1 MAKYKG
7 EDIDLKPT
15 EAMAEE
21 AQKGLDWRKE
31 FGRGGTEVGVARA
44 RQLVNRQEIS
54 ADTVRRMHSYFSRH
68 EVDKEAEGFSPG
80 EDGYPSAGRI
90 AWALW
95 GGDVGQSWARNKDSQ
110 LDKIDEEATRAIED
124 EFPEKTIT
132 ALENKVEEHNEEYG
146 NTKSKRVTLGM
157 LAKVYKR
164 GIGAYNTN
172 PQSVRPSVTS
182 EEQWAMARVNSFL
195 YAVRNGKFRSGKH
208 DTDLLPD
215 GHPMKTEDEREYDE
229 FRPYPNEHSARLT
242 SPDKYDIFRR
252 EKDAGGKGIDFIY
265 GINDQ
270 GSEIQAIRF
279 DEKEYTEEEA
289 KQWLKDNDFEYILFE
304 AALKERGAK
313 MDKRHVV
320 DVQETDENVTIV
332 FAKHHEEPSEEMQED
347 MTEEKMGH
355 EEEEKMDHE
364 DERKEAI
371 SLDYRAMHLDDKAI
385 DEKSRTVRVGVSS
398 EEPVKREFGMEVMD
412 HSKENMNLE
421 FLNSG
426 RAPLLLDHDME
437 KQIGVVESVELDENA
452 RRLRASVRFGKG
464 EQASEVFDDVVDG
477 IRQNIS
483 VGYRVDKKVEREDDP
498 EDHYRVATTPMEISI
513 VSIPADQSSLVGVG
527 RSSSETL
534 KSTILIKEKDMSE
547 NIDLDAV
554 RAEAAKSAS
563 KNAKDIMT
571 LARKHNKA
579 DLGEDAIGRGV
590 SIEQFRGELLD
601 VIGNDKPL
609 ETPADVIDAPV
620 KEKREYS
627 LGRMIRSQITGKRNE
642 ASFEHELSDEIA
654 KRTGKDPQGFYVP
667 GFAWG
672 QRSGVMTTAATGA
685 ISGEAV
691 TDNFVPTIQR
701 PDMFIEALRARQVLS
716 GLGATYIPGLTNRVR
731 MPKISTGATA
741 AFVEEAGDVAD
752 QSQADDSVTLQ
763 PRTLGAYADISRL
776 LMLESVPAIEQV
788 VQDDLLR
795 SVADAIELAAINGS
809 GSSGNPTGILNT
821 SGVNDLDISTGTD
834 VAALTWADITDLVKL
849 VEEDNGVVNAN
860 ALGFLTNAK
869 VKSKL
874 ANTSKVAS
882 TDSVMLL
889 NDPWNSLYGYPIAF
903 STNVPSNLNPGD
915 GGTDGSAM
923 IFGDFSQ
930 LMIGLFGAPSI
941 QVNPYTG
948 QLAGTVRISIHQ
960 EVDVAVRNAVS
971 FAITNEVSTA

>member
-7 EDIDLKPT
+7 EDIDLTPT

-31 FGRGGTEVGVARA
+31 FGRGGTAIGVARA
-44 RQLVNRQEIS
+44 RQLVNRQELS
-54 ADTVRRMHSYFSRH
+54 AETVRRMHSYFSRH

-95 GGDVGQSWARNKDSQ
+95 GGDVGQSWARNKDRQ

-132 ALENKVEEHNEEYG
+132 ALENKVEEHNEEHG
-146 NTKSKRVTLGM
+146 SAKSKRVTLGM

-215 GHPMKTEDEREYDE
+215 GHPMKTEDERKEDNLTNIQIYDK
-229 FRPYPNEHSARLT
+229 FT
-242 SPDKYDIFRR
+242 
-252 EKDAGGKGIDFIY
+252 KG
-265 GINDQ
+265 NKR
-270 GSEIQAIRF
+270 GS
-279 DEKEYTEEEA
+279 
-289 KQWLKDNDFEYILFE
+289 
-304 AALKERGAK
+304 K
-313 MDKRHVV
+313 MDKRHIV

-332 FAKHHEEPSEEMQED
+332 FAKHQ
-347 MTEEKMGH
+347 
-355 EEEEKMDHE
+355 EEEEMEMNGGHE
-364 DERKEAI
+364 DDEMETSGGHKDDEMKERFKYNKED
-371 SLDYRAMHLDDKAI
+371 LDFRSYHLDKEMI
-385 DEKSRTVRVGVSS
+385 NEENRTVRVGVSS
-398 EEPVKREFGMEVMD
+398 EEPVKRDFGMEVMSHKTEHMD
-412 HSKENMNLE
+412 LK

-452 RRLRASVRFGKG
+452 GRLRALVRFGKG
-464 EQASEVFDDVVDG
+464 ELASEVFNDVTDG

-483 VGYRVDKKVEREDDP
+483 VGYRVDGKVERSEHEDDE
-498 EDHYRVATTPMEISI
+498 EDIIRVMTTPMEISI
-513 VSIPADQSSLVGVG
+513 VSIPADQSNLVGVG

-579 DLGEDAIGRGV
+579 DLGEEAIGRGV

-609 ETPADVIDAPV
+609 ETPADVIDAPM

-731 MPKISTGATA
+731 MPKIATGATA
-741 AFVEEAGDVAD
+741 GFVEEAGDVAD
-752 QSQADDSVTLQ
+752 QSQADDGVTLQ

-821 SGVNDLDISTGTD
+821 SGVNDLDISAGTD

-849 VEEDNGVVNAN
+849 VEEDNGVVNGN
-860 ALGFLTNAK
+860 TLGFLTNSK
-869 VKSKL
+869 VKSKM
-874 ANTSKVAS
+874 ANTVKVAS

-903 STNVPSNLNPGD
+903 SSNVPSNLNPGD
-915 GGTDGSAM
+915 GGTDASAM

>member
-1 MAKYKG
+1 MMAKYKG

-21 AQKGLDWRKE
+21 AQKGLDWRRE

-44 RQLVNRQEIS
+44 RQLVNRQEVS
-54 ADTVRRMHSYFSRH
+54 AETVRRMHSYFSRH

-95 GGDVGQSWARNKDSQ
+95 GGDVGQSWARNKDRQ

-124 EFPEKTIT
+124 EFPDKTIT

-146 NTKSKRVTLGM
+146 DTASKRVTLGM

-195 YAVRNGKFRSGKH
+195 FAVRNGKYRSGKH

-215 GHPMKTEDEREYDE
+215 GHPMKTEDER
-229 FRPYPNEHSARLT
+229 NEANLT
-242 SPDKYDIFRR
+242 I
-252 EKDAGGKGIDFIY
+252 
-265 GINDQ
+265 
-270 GSEIQAIRF
+270 SENYVTF
-279 DEKEYTEEEA
+279 
-289 KQWLKDNDFEYILFE
+289 LKD
-304 AALKERGAK
+304 KERGAE
-313 MDKRHVV
+313 MENRHVI
-320 DVQETDENVTIV
+320 DVQETDETVTLV
-332 FAKHHEEPSEEMQED
+332 FEKHKAEPSEEMN
-347 MTEEKMGH
+347 EEVV
-355 EEEEKMDHE
+355 EEIVEETASE

-371 SLDYRAMHLDDKAI
+371 SLDYRAMDLDDKTI
-385 DEKSRTVRVGVSS
+385 DEESRTVRVGVSS
-398 EEPVKREFGMEVMD
+398 EEPVKRQFGMEVMD
-412 HSKENMNLE
+412 HTKENMNLE

-464 EQASEVFDDVVDG
+464 EQASEVFNDVVDG

-498 EDHYRVATTPMEISI
+498 EDYYRVATTPMEISI
-513 VSIPADQSSLVGVG
+513 VSIPADQSNLVGVG

-534 KSTILIKEKDMSE
+534 KSTIQIKEKDMSE
-547 NIDLDAV
+547 KIDLDAV

-563 KNAKDIMT
+563 KNAKEIMT

-579 DLGEDAIGRGV
+579 DLGEDALSRG
-590 SIEQFRGELLD
+590 IDIAEFRGELLD

-609 ETPADVIDAPV
+609 DTPVTVIEQSA
-620 KEKREYS
+620 KEKRTYS
-627 LGRMIRSQITGKRNE
+627 LGRMIQAQVTGDWKHAGYER
-642 ASFEHELSDEIA
+642 ELSEEIT
-654 KRTGKDPQGFYVP
+654 KRTGKQSQGMYVP
-667 GFAWG
+667 DFAW
-672 QRSGVMTTAATGA
+672 RSGVMTTAATGA
-685 ISGEAV
+685 IAGENV
-691 TDNFVPTIQR
+691 TDQFVPTIQR
-701 PDMFIEALRARQVLS
+701 GDLFIEALRAKQVMAN
-716 GLGATYIPGLTNRVR
+716 LGVTYLGGLTNRVR
-731 MPKISTGATA
+731 MPKIATGASA
-741 AFVEEAGDVAD
+741 GFVEEAGDVSD
-752 QSQADDSVTLQ
+752 QSPTDAGVTLQ
-763 PRTLGAYADISRL
+763 PRTLGAFATMSRL
-776 LMLESVPAIEQV
+776 LMLESVPAIEQI

-795 SVADAIELAAINGS
+795 SIADKIEYYAINGS
-809 GSSGNPTGILNT
+809 GASGQPTGILTDAN
-821 SGVNDLDISTGTD
+821 VNNLDISAGTD

-849 VEEDNGVVNAN
+849 VEEDNGVVNA
-860 ALGFLTNAK
+860 ATLGFLTNPK
-869 VKSKL
+869 VKAKM
-874 ANTSKVAS
+874 ANTVKVAT

-889 NDPWNSLYGYPIAF
+889 NDPWNAIYGYKAEF
-903 STNVPSNLNPGD
+903 TNNVPSDLDPGD
-915 GGTDGSAM
+915 GGSDASAM

-930 LMIGLFGAPSI
+930 LMVGLFGAPSI
-941 QVNPYTG
+941 IVDPYSG
-948 QLAGTVRISIHQ
+948 SKSGDVQISVMQ
-960 EVDVAVRNAVS
+960 EVDVALRNAIS
-971 FAITNEVSTA
+971 FAKTDEISTA

>member
-1 MAKYKG
+1 MMAKYKG
-7 EDIDLKPT
+7 EDIDLTPT
-15 EAMAEE
+15 KAMAEE
-21 AQKGLDWRKE
+21 AQRGLDWRE
-31 FGRGGTEVGVARA
+31 EYGRGGTRVGVARA
-44 RQLVNRQEIS
+44 RQLVNEQELS
-54 ADTVRRMHSYFSRH
+54 ADTVRRMHSFFSRH
-68 EVDKEAEGFSPG
+68 EVDKEADGFSPG

-95 GGDVGQSWARNKDSQ
+95 GGDVGQSWARNKDRQ

-124 EFPEKTIT
+124 EFPDKTIT
-132 ALENKVEEHNEEYG
+132 ALENKVKEHNEEHG
-146 NTKSKRVTLGM
+146 SAKSKRVTLGM

-215 GHPMKTEDEREYDE
+215 GHPMKTEDERNLDILTNMEIYDK
-229 FRPYPNEHSARLT
+229 FNNS
-242 SPDKYDIFRR
+242 
-252 EKDAGGKGIDFIY
+252 
-265 GINDQ
+265 N
-270 GSEIQAIRF
+270 
-279 DEKEYTEEEA
+279 
-289 KQWLKDNDFEYILFE
+289 
-304 AALKERGAK
+304 ERGSK
-313 MDKRHVV
+313 MDKRHIV

-332 FAKHHEEPSEEMQED
+332 FAKHHEEEEME
-347 MTEEKMGH
+347 MNGGH
-355 EEEEKMDHE
+355 EEEEKVGDHDKDMEERFEYKKE
-364 DERKEAI
+364 DLDFRSYHFDKEMI
-371 SLDYRAMHLDDKAI
+371 N
-385 DEKSRTVRVGVSS
+385 EENRTVRVGVSS
-398 EEPVKREFGMEVMD
+398 EEPVKRDFGMEVMSHKAEHMD
-412 HSKENMNLE
+412 LK

-426 RAPLLLDHDME
+426 RAPLLLDHDLE
-437 KQIGVVESVELDENA
+437 RQIGVVESVELDENA
-452 RRLRASVRFGKG
+452 GRLRALVRFGKS
-464 EQASEVFDDVVDG
+464 ELASEVFNDVTDG

-483 VGYRVDKKVEREDDP
+483 VGYRVDGKLERSKHEDDE
-498 EDHYRVATTPMEISI
+498 EDIIRVMTTPMEVSI
-513 VSIPADQSSLVGVG
+513 VSIPADQSNLVGVG
-527 RSSSETL
+527 RSTSETL
-534 KSTILIKEKDMSE
+534 KSTIQIKGDDNMSE
-547 NIDLDAV
+547 NNDIDVAKIEADAQ
-554 RAEAAKSAS
+554 RAAS

-579 DLGEDAIGRGV
+579 DLGEEALGRGV

-627 LGRMIRSQITGKRNE
+627 LGRMIRSQITGKRTD

-716 GLGATYIPGLTNRVR
+716 ELGTTYIPGLTNRVR

-752 QSQADDSVTLQ
+752 QSQTDDSVTLQ

-821 SGVNDLDISTGTD
+821 SGVNDLDISSGTD

-860 ALGFLTNAK
+860 ALGFLTNSK
-869 VKSKL
+869 VKSKM
-874 ANTSKVAS
+874 ANTVKVSS

-903 STNVPSNLNPGD
+903 SSNVPSNLNPGD

-971 FAITNEVSTA
+971 FAITNEISTA

>member
-1 MAKYKG
+1 MMAKYKG

-15 EAMAEE
+15 VAMAEE

-44 RQLVNRQEIS
+44 RQLTNRQELS

-68 EVDKEAEGFSPG
+68 EVDKEGEGFSPG

-95 GGDVGQSWARNKDSQ
+95 GGDVGQSWARNKDRQ

-146 NTKSKRVTLGM
+146 DTASKRVTLGM

-164 GIGAYNTN
+164 GVGAYNTN
-172 PQSVRPSVTS
+172 PQSVRPSVSS

-195 YAVRNGKFRSGKH
+195 FAVRNGKYRSGKH

-215 GHPMKTEDEREYDE
+215 GHPMKTEDERNEANLTISENYDTFLE
-229 FRPYPNEHSARLT
+229 
-242 SPDKYDIFRR
+242 
-252 EKDAGGKGIDFIY
+252 
-265 GINDQ
+265 
-270 GSEIQAIRF
+270 
-279 DEKEYTEEEA
+279 
-289 KQWLKDNDFEYILFE
+289 DN
-304 AALKERGAK
+304 ERGAD

-320 DVQETDENVTIV
+320 DVQETDETVTIV
-332 FAKHHEEPSEEMQED
+332 FEKHHEEPSEEMQED

-355 EEEEKMDHE
+355 EEEEKMEHE
-364 DERKEAI
+364 DERKETI

-412 HSKENMNLE
+412 HSAENMNLE

-464 EQASEVFDDVVDG
+464 EQASEVFNDVVDG

-483 VGYRVDKKVEREDDP
+483 VGYRVDKKVERDDDP
-498 EDHYRVATTPMEISI
+498 EDYYRVATTPMEISI

-563 KNAKDIMT
+563 KNAKEIMT

-609 ETPADVIDAPV
+609 ETPADVIDAPM

-731 MPKISTGATA
+731 MPKIATGATA
-741 AFVEEAGDVAD
+741 GFVEEAGDVAD
-752 QSQADDSVTLQ
+752 QSQADDGVTLQ

-821 SGVNDLDISTGTD
+821 SGVNDLDISAGTD

-882 TDSVMLL
+882 TDSIMLL

-915 GGTDGSAM
+915 GGTDASAM